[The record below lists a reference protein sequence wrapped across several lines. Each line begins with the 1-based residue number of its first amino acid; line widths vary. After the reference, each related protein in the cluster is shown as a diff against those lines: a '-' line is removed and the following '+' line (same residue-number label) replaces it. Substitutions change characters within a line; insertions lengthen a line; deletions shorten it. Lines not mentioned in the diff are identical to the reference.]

1 MDIPSISQPTPL
13 SVNAPVPPSDGTQQQ
28 SGGDTLLD
36 RPKKKPRKQ
45 VPKLTALD
53 LTQSSAISSL
63 VNIGRATSE
72 EYVKS
77 CERAKQKARA
87 KAKANGQNDVVDI
100 GSDVQARM
108 LETVLRRAAR
118 WAAGIAPQHSLAQF
132 VMEARAVS
140 AKRDVRSYISNV
152 RLAQLRGADIDAGGA
167 AADGQDGDGD
177 DGDTA
182 ANANGNGSRG
192 IIRTGELSVRAML
205 ANDAGDVD
213 DGGRHGAGV
222 TADMPDMMMDD
233 IPDMNDV
240 PQASG
245 SNGIGG
251 ATGRGPPEAEDDG
264 WDEPEDILM
273 DDMPMNSMPM
283 PMPMSMPKPMP
294 AKVAAR
300 EDATAGEQDKDGK
313 GETTGGANTAPGPA
327 SEPAEAKAG
336 AATAEA
342 GNDKEGEAA
351 KTVDAGVDGAAAEAE
366 AATKSVEVSEKTTGS
381 AEPREADT
389 LSKATEGG

>member
-1 MDIPSISQPTPL
+1 MSQPTPL
-13 SVNAPVPPSDGTQQQ
+13 SVNVPVLPSAGTQRQ

-36 RPKKKPRKQ
+36 RPKKKRRKQ

-63 VNIGRATSE
+63 VNIGRTTSE

-87 KAKANGQNDVVDI
+87 KAKSNGQTDEVDI

-152 RLAQLRGADIDAGGA
+152 RLAQLRGADIDAGGLPV
-167 AADGQDGDGD
+167 DGQDADGG

-182 ANANGNGSRG
+182 ANANANRSEG
-192 IIRTGELSVRAML
+192 IVRTGELSVRAML

-213 DGGRHGAGV
+213 DGRHGVGV
-222 TADMPDMMMDD
+222 TADMPPDEMMDD
-233 IPDMNDV
+233 IPDTNDV
-240 PQASG
+240 MPQTSS
-245 SNGIGG
+245 SNVMGG
-251 ATGRGPPEAEDDG
+251 ATRGGPSEPEDDG
-264 WDEPEDILM
+264 WDEPEDMLM
-273 DDMPMNSMPM
+273 DDMPMNATPTPT
-283 PMPMSMPKPMP
+283 PMPMSMPKATAP
-294 AKVAAR
+294 KVVQP
-300 EDATAGEQDKDGK
+300 EDAVAGEQDKDDK
-313 GETTGGANTAPGPA
+313 DETTGGADPA
-327 SEPAEAKAG
+327 TRAGSEPGEGEAQKDDEATVAEGKASAG
-336 AATAEA
+336 AAA
-342 GNDKEGEAA
+342 G
-351 KTVDAGVDGAAAEAE
+351 DAGSDNEGDG
-366 AATKSVEVSEKTTGS
+366 SEKTAGDAERPEGDTG
-381 AEPREADT
+381 
-389 LSKATEGG
+389 SKATEGG